1 MQNIECDR
9 QRKDIFIE
17 RIRIG
22 SENKGELPRKE
33 GFIYG
38 MKTVIVKV
46 EQHEMGF
53 VPCDL
58 MLRFL
63 HEFDILFI
71 FFAAIL
77 APSFRRR

>member
-17 RIRIG
+17 RIRIV
-22 SENKGELPRKE
+22 SENKGDLPRKE
-33 GFIYG
+33 GFING

-46 EQHEMGF
+46 EQYEMGF
-53 VPCDL
+53 VPCDH

-63 HEFDILFI
+63 HEFDIHFI
-71 FFAAIL
+71 YFATIQS
-77 APSFRRR
+77 PSFRRR